1 MNEQGWNQ
9 SQYYQG
15 DFLANH
21 SVQPGSD
28 EARKMTVTSGQKCS
42 GLYKKSD
49 PVGLLVKMLLESSRW
64 RSTKCFLTW
73 KLSATPAKRLL
84 FRLAPSMPRTDET
97 VVPFWPTPTTPRP
110 HDSENTVG
118 KYFPSQKQKD
128 LTYAVA
134 MWPTPTARDC
144 KGANSMEHL
153 TRDGK
158 KNHTDQLANAVK
170 LWPTLSASDC
180 GRTAINPILTSN
192 GTIRHRNKAGGG
204 RVTHDWML
212 WQLCFQRR
220 RPGAVN
226 PHANTGRVARIWQH
240 RLVAS

>member
-1 MNEQGWNQ
+1 MNEQDWKQ
-9 SQYYQG
+9 SQYYQE
-15 DFLANH
+15 DFLASH

-84 FRLAPSMPRTDET
+84 FRLVPSTPRTDET
-97 VVPFWPTPTTPRP
+97 VVPF
-110 HDSENTVG
+110 
-118 KYFPSQKQKD
+118 
-128 LTYAVA
+128 
-134 MWPTPTARDC
+134 WPTPTARDC

-158 KNHTDQLANAVK
+158 KNHTDQLANTVK
-170 LWPTLSASDC
+170 LWPTPTQMDAHGLEYCLRKDATETRSILLSQKAAMFPTP
-180 GRTAINPILTSN
+180 TARDFKSPDLNPDSK
-192 GTIRHRNKAGGG
+192 RFSKKRNC
-204 RVTHDWML
+204 R
-212 WQLCFQRR
+212 QL
-220 RPGAVN
+220 
-226 PHANTGRVARIWQH
+226 
-240 RLVAS
+240 LVAS